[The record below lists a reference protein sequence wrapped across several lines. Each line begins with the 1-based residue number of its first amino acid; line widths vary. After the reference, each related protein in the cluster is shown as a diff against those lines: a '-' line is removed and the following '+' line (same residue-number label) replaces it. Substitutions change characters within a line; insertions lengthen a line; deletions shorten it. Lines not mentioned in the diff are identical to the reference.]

1 MKNRDLNQS
10 FSHAFNGIVQAFK
23 TESNI
28 KRHTLAAM
36 IAVLAG
42 VTLEVSPMEWV
53 ITILLIG
60 FVVVA
65 ELLNTAIEYTVDM
78 VCGDTYNELAKYSKD
93 IAAGATLVSAITAV
107 IAGSIIYLPK
117 VYDFV
122 IAFVG

>member
-1 MKNRDLNQS
+1 MKNRNLTQS

-23 TESNI
+23 TENNI
-28 KRHTLAAM
+28 KRHTLAAVLM
-36 IAVLAG
+36 IFAAILLDIS
-42 VTLEVSPMEWV
+42 TMEWI

-93 IAAGATLVSAITAV
+93 IAAGATLVAAITAV
-107 IAGSIIYLPK
+107 IAGLVIYLPK
-117 VYDFV
+117 VIDY
-122 IAFVG
+122 ISAFIR

>member
-1 MKNRDLNQS
+1 MKNRNLNES

-23 TESNI
+23 TENNI
-28 KRHTLAAM
+28 KRHTLAAALM
-36 IAVLAG
+36 VLAA
-42 VTLEVSPMEWV
+42 VILDISTMEWI

-93 IAAGATLVSAITAV
+93 IAAGATLVAAV
-107 IAGSIIYLPK
+107 IAVIVGLVIYLPK
-117 VYDFV
+117 VIDY
-122 IAFVG
+122 ISAFIR

>member
-1 MKNRDLNQS
+1 MKNRNLNES

-23 TESNI
+23 TENNI
-28 KRHTLAAM
+28 KRHTLAAVIM
-36 IAVLAG
+36 VLAA
-42 VTLEVSPMEWV
+42 VVLDISTMEWI

-93 IAAGATLVSAITAV
+93 IAAGATLVAAITAV
-107 IAGSIIYLPK
+107 IAGSVIYLPK
-117 VYDFV
+117 VIDY
-122 IAFVG
+122 ISAFIR